1 MRVQDSRLRCA
12 GAALLLAAATGA
24 GAETV
29 TFTGSATYTA
39 QRELLPLSN
48 GGAAVHVTNRVIG
61 TLQPSESSGFIFGDC
76 AGLAYISPEGEL
88 SIDNLC
94 TLMENDTDGFTL
106 RGRSGVEGGKSEI
119 IGGTGRFEGASGEG
133 RMRRTWIE
141 GNRGSVEYE
150 FRMELK

>member
-1 MRVQDSRLRCA
+1 MRDSTILS
-12 GAALLLAAATGA
+12 GAAGVLLAVLGASA

-61 TLQPSESSGFIFGDC
+61 TLSPSDSSGFITGDC
-76 AGLAYISPEGEL
+76 AGLAYISPEGDV

-94 TLMENDTDGFTL
+94 TFMENDEDGFTL

-119 IGGTGRFEGASGEG
+119 IGGTGRFEGATGQG
-133 RMRRTWIE
+133 RMRRTWLE

-150 FRMELK
+150 FRMELN

>member
-1 MRVQDSRLRCA
+1 MHNSTFLA
-12 GAALLLAAATGA
+12 SAAAVLLAAAAA
-24 GAETV
+24 GASAEPV

-61 TLQPSESSGFIFGDC
+61 TLTPSDSSGFIFGDC
-76 AGLAYISPEGEL
+76 AGLAYISPEGEVT
-88 SIDNLC
+88 IDNLC
-94 TLMENDTDGFTL
+94 TFMENDTDGFTI
-106 RGRSGVEGGKSEI
+106 RGRAGVEGGKSEV
-119 IGGTGRFEGASGEG
+119 IGGTGRFEGATGQG
-133 RMRRTWIE
+133 RMRRTWLE

>member
-1 MRVQDSRLRCA
+1 MRDSTILS
-12 GAALLLAAATGA
+12 GAAGVLLAVLGASA

-61 TLQPSESSGFIFGDC
+61 TLSPSDSSGFITGDC
-76 AGLAYISPEGEL
+76 AGLAYISPQGDV

-94 TLMENDTDGFTL
+94 TFMENDEDGFTL
-106 RGRSGVEGGKSEI
+106 RGRAGVEGGKSEI
-119 IGGTGRFEGASGEG
+119 IGGTGRFEGATGQG
-133 RMRRTWIE
+133 RMRRTWLE

-150 FRMELK
+150 FRMELN